1 MKKYYMIAA
10 AAIVL
15 LGIVFSLRLLSGEDD
30 WICENGQWT
39 KHGNPSAEKPE
50 TPCGGTNANNQQ
62 GKTNENEDK
71 TSGLASENNNQIIGG
86 PCSYE
91 KFDGKCEVV
100 DVVGK
105 ETVRFKFTP
114 NEAMDLKNIGWAKES
129 DILGKVYE
137 ESNDGIKN
145 ARKGRIFDCQMELI
159 TKGTCT
165 PAIFSF
171 N

>member
-1 MKKYYMIAA
+1 MKNYYIIAA
-10 AAIVL
+10 AVIVL
-15 LGIVFSLRLLSGEDD
+15 LGIIFSLRLLSGEDD

-50 TPCGGTNANNQQ
+50 TPCLDANVNNQQ
-62 GKTNENEDK
+62 REKNENGDK

-114 NEAMDLKNIGWAKES
+114 NEAMDLKTIEWAKES
-129 DILGKVYE
+129 DILGRIYE
-137 ESNDGIKN
+137 ESYEGIKN
-145 ARKGRIFDCQMELI
+145 AWKGRILNCQMEII
-159 TKGTCT
+159 TRGTCT
-165 PAIFSF
+165 PTIFSF